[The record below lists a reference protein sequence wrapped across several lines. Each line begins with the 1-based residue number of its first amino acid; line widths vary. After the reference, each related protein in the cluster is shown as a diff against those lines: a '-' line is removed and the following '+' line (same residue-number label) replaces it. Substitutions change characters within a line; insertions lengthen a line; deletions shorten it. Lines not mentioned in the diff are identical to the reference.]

1 MIISASYKTDIPAF
15 YGAWF
20 RNRLRAGYCK
30 MINPYGRKI
39 VTVPLSRPDVDG
51 FVFWTRN
58 AHPFGDAFA
67 EVAGRG
73 FPFVVQHTI
82 TGYPRALESSV
93 VDWRRAAEE
102 MRELARRYGPH
113 AAVWRYDPVVATSL
127 TPAGWHLGNFTELA
141 RALEG
146 ATDEAVISFAHI
158 YTKTRRNMDAASR
171 SFDFAWDDPE
181 SNWKRELAEQLAG
194 IAKECGMRL
203 TLCSQPEFAA
213 GIAGEARCIDAARLS
228 RVAGHPI
235 PAKVK
240 GNRPGCACF
249 ESRDIGD
256 YDSCPHGCVY
266 CYAVNT
272 RALART
278 RHAAHDPDCEFLI
291 TPAFVVA
298 EKACAE
304 S

>member
-93 VDWRRAAEE
+93 
-102 MRELARRYGPH
+102 
-113 AAVWRYDPVVATSL
+113 
-127 TPAGWHLGNFTELA
+127 
-141 RALEG
+141 
-146 ATDEAVISFAHI
+146 I
-158 YTKTRRNMDAASR
+158 
-171 SFDFAWDDPE
+171 
-181 SNWKRELAEQLAG
+181 
-194 IAKECGMRL
+194 
-203 TLCSQPEFAA
+203 
-213 GIAGEARCIDAARLS
+213 
-228 RVAGHPI
+228 
-235 PAKVK
+235 
-240 GNRPGCACF
+240 
-249 ESRDIGD
+249 
-256 YDSCPHGCVY
+256 
-266 CYAVNT
+266 
-272 RALART
+272 
-278 RHAAHDPDCEFLI
+278 
-291 TPAFVVA
+291 
-298 EKACAE
+298 
-304 S
+304 